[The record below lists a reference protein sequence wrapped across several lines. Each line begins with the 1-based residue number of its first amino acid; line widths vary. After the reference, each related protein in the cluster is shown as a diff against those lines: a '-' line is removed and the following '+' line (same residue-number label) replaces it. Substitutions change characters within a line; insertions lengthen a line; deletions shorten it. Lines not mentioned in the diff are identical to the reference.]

1 MMRGINKSDLFKSV
15 TQRLEGG
22 PEVWE
27 RFSNKELESSQ
38 LRTYLN
44 NLGKSVAARIMNKVE
59 WFDSGVTAMRVFD
72 TSVVLINARMKVCEV
87 NNLKHWQMSKKTRNY
102 LRHDLLTECSVLWVK
117 VQFSQ
122 IFAPDWGL
130 VNSSR

>member
-44 NLGKSVAARIMNKVE
+44 NLGKSVAAGIMNKVQ
-59 WFDSGVTAMRVFD
+59 WFD
-72 TSVVLINARMKVCEV
+72 
-87 NNLKHWQMSKKTRNY
+87 
-102 LRHDLLTECSVLWVK
+102 
-117 VQFSQ
+117 
-122 IFAPDWGL
+122 P
-130 VNSSR
+130 